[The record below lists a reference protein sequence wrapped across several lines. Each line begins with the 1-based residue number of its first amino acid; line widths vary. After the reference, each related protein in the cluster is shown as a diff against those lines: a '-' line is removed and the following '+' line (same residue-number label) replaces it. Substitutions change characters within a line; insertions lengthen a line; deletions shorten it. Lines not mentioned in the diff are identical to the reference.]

1 MPKRQLGKLPP
12 RYRFALNQYAE
23 TRWSKCPMY
32 SRLTYMRKFPLLIH
46 IDGFGL
52 LILGKT
58 CRYCPKCEFI
68 IAHQD
73 DLEHVMVEIFSES
86 HPDVTG
92 NFYLVIGTVERK
104 VWQEGMIEPL
114 TMEEIRYHTADIK
127 EYLVLKYEPGGWAP
141 PDREAQLPRQVVSS
155 RHLNPKRETV

>member
-23 TRWSKCPMY
+23 TRCSKCPMC

-52 LILGKT
+52 LVLGKT

-68 IAHQD
+68 IAQQD
-73 DLEHVMVEIFSES
+73 DLEHFMTEIFSES
-86 HPDVTG
+86 HPEFVG
-92 NFYLVIGTVERK
+92 NQYLVIGTVENK
-104 VWQEGMIEPL
+104 VWQQGMVEPL
-114 TMEEIRYHTADIK
+114 KIEEIWEHTAD
-127 EYLVLKYEPGGWAP
+127 LKDHLALHYERRGWAP
-141 PDREAQLPRQVVSS
+141 PDQETPGKHRKAHKKPS
-155 RHLNPKRETV
+155 RK

>member
-23 TRWSKCPMY
+23 TRWSKCPRC
-32 SRLTYMRKFPLLIH
+32 SKLTYMRKFPLLIH

-73 DLEHVMVEIFSES
+73 DLEHYMTEIFSES
-86 HPDVTG
+86 YPGVVG
-92 NFYLVIGTVERK
+92 NEYLVIGTVETKAWR
-104 VWQEGMIEPL
+104 EGMSKRLKI
-114 TMEEIRYHTADIK
+114 EEILEHTSDIRNH
-127 EYLVLKYEPGGWAP
+127 LVLHYERIGWGP
-141 PDREAQLPRQVVSS
+141 PDQEAPGTHRKAHKRPS
-155 RHLNPKRETV
+155 PKARP